1 MIKKKLISIGG
12 AVICLALFYR
22 FYGRYKVQ
30 ETEIFSDDSNLYQCY
45 GVKGGVKE
53 ILRIIDNVA
62 NEFSYGANKDNV
74 RRFLFEIIATE
85 SDFGNA
91 KDTTLSSGEGLTQ
104 FDKIT
109 FNELHTELKNKG
121 VTFGNCQN
129 VNYSNLRQ
137 NPAYSVLL
145 CRYFIYRRIPSAI
158 PNTIQER
165 ARQWKV
171 YYNTRFGKGTE
182 SHYVNMSNKWYN
194 KLNPAYKA

>member
-1 MIKKKLISIGG
+1 MTSKKLLYAGG
-12 AVICLALFYR
+12 ACIALALFYR

-30 ETEIFSDDSNLYQCY
+30 ETELFSSDSNLWQCY
-45 GVKGGVKE
+45 GVKSTKE

-62 NEFSYGANKDNV
+62 DNFSYGANKTNLK
-74 RRFLFEIIATE
+74 RFLFEIIATE

-121 VTFGNCQN
+121 TKFGDCQN
-129 VNYSNLRQ
+129 VLYETLRK

-145 CRYFIYRRIPSAI
+145 CRYFLYRRIPSAI
-158 PNTIQER
+158 PSDMMQR

-182 SHYVNMSNKWYN
+182 SHYINMANKWYA
-194 KLNPAYKA
+194 KLNPSYRA